1 VKVLIADDDPQI
13 LAALRIILHAHGYD
27 VITARTG
34 TEALDAAAREQ
45 PDLLMLDLGMPK
57 LDGVDVIR
65 AVRGWTTTPILVV
78 SGRTDTAGKVDALD
92 AGADDYVVKPF
103 AAEELLARIRALT
116 RRAPEP
122 AAESVVRFGDV
133 VVDLAARTTTV
144 HGAEVRLTPTEWAI
158 LAKLVRNP
166 RRLVT
171 QQTLL
176 TEVWGPTHTRDTGYL
191 RIYLGTLRKK
201 LEPQPASPRHLITEP
216 GLGYRFVPD
225 PDATDPPI
233 G

>member
-1 VKVLIADDDPQI
+1 MKVLVADDDPQI

-27 VITARTG
+27 VVTARTG
-34 TEALDAAAREQ
+34 VEALDLAAREQ
-45 PDLLMLDLGMPK
+45 PYLLMLDLGMPQ
-57 LDGVDVIR
+57 LDGVQVIT
-65 AVRGWTTTPILVV
+65 AVRGWTATPILVV

-103 AAEELLARIRALT
+103 AAEELLARVRALT

-122 AAESVVRFGDV
+122 ASEAVTRFGNV
-133 VVDLAARTTTV
+133 IVDLAACRVTV
-144 HGAEVRLTPTEWAI
+144 AGAETRLTPTEWAI
-158 LAKLVRNP
+158 LARLVRTP

-176 TEVWGPTHTRDTGYL
+176 TEVWGPTHSRDTGYL

-201 LEPQPASPRHLITEP
+201 LEPEPSHPRYLITEP
-216 GLGYRFVPD
+216 GIGYRFVPD
-225 PDATDPPI
+225 PDREDAPT